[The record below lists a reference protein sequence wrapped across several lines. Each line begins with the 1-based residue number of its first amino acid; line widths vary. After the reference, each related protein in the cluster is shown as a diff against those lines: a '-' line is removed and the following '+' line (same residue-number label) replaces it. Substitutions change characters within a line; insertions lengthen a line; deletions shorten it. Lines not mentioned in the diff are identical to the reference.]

1 MKLYYTTGACSL
13 ASFITLEELGLP
25 FQAVRVNLKDK
36 TLADGGD
43 YRKVNP
49 KGYVPTLVRD
59 DGEVLTEN
67 SALLGY
73 LGELDPKH
81 VLIPPPGTLGNYRVR
96 EWLSFVNGEL
106 HKNVGPLF
114 FPNIPEAVVAMARE
128 RIDQRL
134 KYIESV
140 LGQHSYLTGDQ
151 FTVADAYLF
160 VVLSWFP
167 HVKMDLAKYPNVKN
181 YYDRIKVRPAVTR
194 ALTKEAAAA

>member
-81 VLIPPPGTLGNYRVR
+81 VLIPPAGTLGNYRVR

-114 FPNIPEAVVAMARE
+114 FPNIPEAMVTMARE

-167 HVKMDLAKYPNVKN
+167 HLKMDLAAYPNLKN

-194 ALTKEAAAA
+194 AQAKEAAAA

>member
-81 VLIPPPGTLGNYRVR
+81 VLIPPAGTLGNYRVR

-114 FPNIPEAVVAMARE
+114 FPNIPEAMVAMARE

-167 HVKMDLAKYPNVKN
+167 HLKLDLATYPNLKN
-181 YYDRIKVRPAVTR
+181 YYDRIKVRPAVAR
-194 ALTKEAAAA
+194 AQAKEAAAA